1 MGLKTMKPLL
11 LLFTLLSLATAE
23 EQKSL
28 NLPIN
33 DKPIDRV
40 SFPSP
45 TSFAPMLKNVTPSVV
60 SVYTAEIVKV
70 VQQYGSPQDEIL
82 RRFFG
87 VPTPDS
93 NGRRAEIKEERVP
106 VGTGSGVIVS
116 QDGYILTNNHVV
128 IDKQGEDADEIL
140 VRLNSGRE
148 LEAKII
154 GRDPKTDVAILKV
167 ESDHL
172 PALTIADSD
181 KLEVGDVVFAIG
193 NPMGVGTTVTQGI
206 ISARDRAIGI
216 YGREGYENFIQT
228 DASINVGNSGGA
240 LIDTSGRLIG
250 INSAIL
256 SGSGGSIGIGF
267 AIPTNLVVNI
277 SHQLAE
283 FGEVKRGFLGIA
295 ISNVSPDMA
304 EAFGLRDTQGVLID
318 DVEKGLA
325 AEKAG
330 LQRGDIVTTINGKTI
345 SNPNELRVRIGQ
357 FPPGTSLK
365 LQIVRNGKPQDLEV
379 IVGDRASHIGGAGNE
394 LFQGIAVDI
403 LNEITRKRFGVPE
416 KIDGII
422 ITEVKANS
430 PYARYLEPGIVILE
444 INDQRANGV
453 SDARSAL
460 HHGVN
465 KLYVY
470 QNGSTGYLALRIK

>member
-1 MGLKTMKPLL
+1 MKPLL
-11 LLFTLLSLATAE
+11 LLFALLSVATAE

-28 NLPIN
+28 NLPID
-33 DKPIDRV
+33 DKPIDRM
-40 SFPSP
+40 SFPTP

-87 VPTPDS
+87 VPTPQR

-116 QDGYILTNNHVV
+116 KDGYILTNNHVV

-140 VRLNSGRE
+140 VRLNNGRE
-148 LEAKII
+148 LPAKII

-167 ESDHL
+167 EDDDL

-240 LIDTSGRLIG
+240 LVDTSGRLIG

-267 AIPTNLVVNI
+267 AIPTNLAVNI

-304 EAFGLRDTQGVLID
+304 EAFGLKDTKGVLID

-345 SNPNELRVRIGQ
+345 RNPNELRVRIGQ

-365 LQIVRNGKPQDLEV
+365 LQIVRDGKPQDLEV

-403 LNEITRKRFGVPE
+403 LNENTRKRFGVPE

-460 HHGVN
+460 RHGVN

-470 QNGSTGYLALRIK
+470 QNGRTGYLALRVK

>member
-1 MGLKTMKPLL
+1 MKPLL
-11 LLFTLLSLATAE
+11 LLFVLLSVATAE

-28 NLPIN
+28 NLPID

-40 SFPSP
+40 SFPTP
-45 TSFAPMLKNVTPSVV
+45 TSFAPMLKDVTPSVV

-87 VPTPDS
+87 VPTPRR
-93 NGRRAEIKEERVP
+93 NERRAEIKEERVP

-116 QDGYILTNNHVV
+116 KDGYILTNNHVV

-140 VRLNSGRE
+140 VRLNNGRE
-148 LEAKII
+148 LPAKII

-167 ESDHL
+167 EDDGL

-240 LIDTSGRLIG
+240 LVDTSGRLIG

-277 SHQLAE
+277 SRQLAE

-304 EAFGLRDTQGVLID
+304 EAFGLKDTKGVLID

-330 LQRGDIVTTINGKTI
+330 LQRGDIVTTINGKVI
-345 SNPNELRVRIGQ
+345 RNPNELRVRIGQ

-365 LQIVRNGKPQDLEV
+365 LQIVRNRKPQDIEV
-379 IVGDRASHIGGAGNE
+379 IIGDRASHIGGAGNE

-403 LNEITRKRFGVPE
+403 LNANTRKRFGVPE

-422 ITEVKANS
+422 ITEVKVNS
-430 PYARYLEPGIVILE
+430 PYARYLEAGIVILE

-460 HHGVN
+460 RHGVN

-470 QNGSTGYLALRIK
+470 QNGSTGYLALRVK